1 MLINEI
7 VELKEKKKALILAH
21 YYQEN
26 DIQDV
31 ADFIGDSLALAKK
44 AQEAENDIIV
54 LCGVHFMAETA
65 KILNPTKKILLPDLE
80 AGCSLADSCPAD
92 RFTEFKKDYPD
103 HFVVSYINCTAE
115 MKTLSDLICTSGNAV
130 QLIESLPKEMKI
142 IFAPD
147 KNLGAYINQQTNRKM
162 VLWDGVCHVHDQLK
176 TQFVMNLKMT
186 HPEAKVVAHP
196 ECSAPVLTLADF
208 IGSTNAMLKF
218 VKQNDAKKFII
229 ASETGILYQMK
240 KNNPDKN
247 FYVVPVDET
256 CACNDCMYMKNN
268 TLEKLYHCLLNEK
281 PQIFLSE
288 KTIKN
293 AKKSL
298 ELMLKMSKDLK
309 II

>member
-1 MLINEI
+1 MLKSEI
-7 VELKEKKKALILAH
+7 LKLKEKKNALILAH
-21 YYQEN
+21 YYQED
-26 DIQDV
+26 DIQEL

-54 LCGVHFMAETA
+54 FCGVHFMAETA

-92 RFTEFKKDYPD
+92 SFSEFKKNYPD

-130 QLIESLPKEMKI
+130 QLIDALPKEMKI

-147 KNLGAYINQQTNRKM
+147 KNLGAYVNQQTNRNM
-162 VLWDGVCHVHDQLK
+162 ILWNGVCHLHNQLK
-176 TQFVMNLKMT
+176 PQFVMNLKMA

-196 ECSAPVLTLADF
+196 ECSDSVLALADF
-208 IGSTNAMLKF
+208 VGSTNAMLRF
-218 VKQNDAKKFII
+218 VREDKAKKFII
-229 ASETGILYQMK
+229 ASETGILFQMK
-240 KNNPDKN
+240 KNHPDKE
-247 FYVVPVDET
+247 FFVVPVDET
-256 CACNDCMYMKNN
+256 CAYNDCIYMKKN
-268 TLEKLYHCLLNEK
+268 TLEKLYQCLLAEK

-288 KTIKN
+288 KTIKK
-293 AKKSL
+293 AQKPL
-298 ELMLKMSKDLK
+298 ELMLKMSKELK

>member
-1 MLINEI
+1 MLKNKIL
-7 VELKEKKKALILAH
+7 ELKAKKNALILAH
-21 YYQEN
+21 YYQED
-26 DIQDV
+26 DIQDI
-31 ADFIGDSLALAKK
+31 ADFRGDSLALAKK

-92 RFTEFKKDYPD
+92 AFSTFKKDYPD

-115 MKTLSDLICTSGNAV
+115 MKTMSDLICTSGNAV
-130 QLIESLPKEMKI
+130 QLVRALPEDDKI
-142 IFAPD
+142 IFTPD
-147 KNLGAYINQQTNRKM
+147 KNLGAYVNQQTNRNM
-162 VLWDGVCHVHDQLK
+162 VLWNGTCHVHDRLK
-176 TQFVMNLKMT
+176 TQFVMDLKIKY
-186 HPEAKVVAHP
+186 PEAKVVAHP
-196 ECSAPVLTLADF
+196 ECAGPVLALADF

-218 VKQNDAKKFII
+218 VKQDTFEKFIV

-240 KNNPDKN
+240 KENPDKQ

-256 CACNDCMYMKNN
+256 CACNDCIYMKYN
-268 TLEKLYHCLLNEK
+268 TLQKLHDCLLNES

-288 KTIKN
+288 ETINK
-293 AKKSL
+293 AKKPL
-298 ELMLKMSKDLK
+298 ELMMKMSKELN

>member
-7 VELKEKKKALILAH
+7 LELKEKKKALILAH

-31 ADFIGDSLALAKK
+31 ADFIGDSLALANK
-44 AQEAENDIIV
+44 AQEAENEIIV

-80 AGCSLADSCPAD
+80 AGCSLADSCPTD
-92 RFTEFKKDYPD
+92 RFSEFKKNYPD

-115 MKTLSDLICTSGNAV
+115 MKTISDLICTSGNAV
-130 QLIESLPKEMKI
+130 QLVNSLPKEMKI

-162 VLWDGVCHVHDQLK
+162 ILWDGVCHVHDQLK
-176 TQFVMNLKMT
+176 TQFVMNLKMA

-196 ECSAPVLTLADF
+196 ECSAPVLALADF

-218 VKQNDAKKFII
+218 VKQNSAKKFII

-240 KNNPDKN
+240 KNHPDKN
-247 FYVVPVDET
+247 FFVVPVDET
-256 CACNDCMYMKNN
+256 CACNDCMYMKYN
-268 TLEKLYHCLLNEK
+268 TLEKLYNCLLDEN

-288 KTIKN
+288 ETIKK
-293 AKKSL
+293 AKKPL
-298 ELMLKMSKDLK
+298 ELMLKISKDLK

>member
-1 MLINEI
+1 MLKSEI
-7 VELKEKKKALILAH
+7 LELKEKKKALILAH
-21 YYQEN
+21 YYQED
-26 DIQDV
+26 DIQDI
-31 ADFIGDSLALAKK
+31 ADFTGDSLALAKK

-92 RFTEFKKDYPD
+92 VFSEFKKNYPD

-115 MKTLSDLICTSGNAV
+115 MKTISDLICTSGNAV
-130 QLIESLPKEMKI
+130 QLIDALPKDMKI

-147 KNLGAYINQQTNRKM
+147 KNLGAYINQQTNRSM
-162 VLWDGVCHVHDQLK
+162 VLWNGTCHVHDQLK
-176 TQFVMNLKMT
+176 TKFVMELKIK

-196 ECSAPVLTLADF
+196 ECSGPVLILADF

-218 VKQNDAKKFII
+218 VKRDDAKKFII

-240 KNNPDKN
+240 KENSDKE

-256 CACNDCMYMKNN
+256 CACNDCIYMKNN
-268 TLEKLYHCLLNEK
+268 TLEKLYHCLLHEN
-281 PQIFLSE
+281 PQIFLTKKVIE
-288 KTIKN
+288 KAQKP
-293 AKKSL
+293 
-298 ELMLKMSKDLK
+298 LKRMMEMSKSLK

>member
-1 MLINEI
+1 MLKNKIL
-7 VELKEKKKALILAH
+7 ELKEKKKALILAH
-21 YYQEN
+21 YYQED
-26 DIQDV
+26 DIQSL
-31 ADFIGDSLALAKK
+31 ADFVGDSLALAKK

-92 RFTEFKKDYPD
+92 RFSEFKKNYPE

-115 MKTLSDLICTSGNAV
+115 MKTISDLICTSGNAV
-130 QLIESLPKEMKI
+130 QLIDALPKEMKM

-147 KNLGAYINQQTNRKM
+147 KNLGAYVNRQTNRNM
-162 VLWDGVCHVHDQLK
+162 ILWDGVCHVHDQLK
-176 TQFVMNLKMT
+176 TQFVMDLKT
-186 HPEAKVVAHP
+186 AHPEAKVVAHP
-196 ECSAPVLTLADF
+196 ECSASVLTLADF

-218 VKQNDAKKFII
+218 VRENNAKKFII

-240 KNNPDKN
+240 KEHPDKK
-247 FYVVPVDET
+247 FFVVPVDE
-256 CACNDCMYMKNN
+256 AGAYNDCMYMKKN

-288 KTIKN
+288 KTIEK
-293 AKKSL
+293 AQKPL
-298 ELMLKMSKDLK
+298 ELMLKMSKELK